1 MGLKPLG
8 ESLSKSDGDYRWEL
22 QVLLKSK
29 FPCLPLCFL
38 IFLLVLKRK
47 RSGLGESGQG
57 RKGNP
62 CHHQVPFLPDV
73 TRGAIPYFLAGPLI
87 PISPEKPGSDSSV
100 PRGRALPENSVPS
113 LPIAVYYRDTSVFP
127 ARSLLR
133 GAWGGAVQQGA
144 LRWGEAR
151 AAGRLRPRRYISAAT
166 RPRCRRSVPPAGRG
180 REGVGG
186 RRRRRGERTT
196 GAGEHRVSAVGGQR
210 GRAAWAPLRSP
221 SPPPRWGCPFC
232 GLLLRWGGVGG
243 WRHEAFGRWGG
254 EASPELSSGG

>member
-29 FPCLPLCFL
+29 FPCLPLCLL

-113 LPIAVYYRDTSVFP
+113 LPIAVYYRDTPFFP
-127 ARSLLR
+127 PGPSFVVREAGRSSR
-133 GAWGGAVQQGA
+133 GRCA
-144 LRWGEAR
+144 EAR
-151 AAGRLRPRRYISAAT
+151 RALLGGCAPAAI
-166 RPRCRRSVPPAGRG
+166 
-180 REGVGG
+180 
-186 RRRRRGERTT
+186 
-196 GAGEHRVSAVGGQR
+196 
-210 GRAAWAPLRSP
+210 
-221 SPPPRWGCPFC
+221 
-232 GLLLRWGGVGG
+232 
-243 WRHEAFGRWGG
+243 
-254 EASPELSSGG
+254 